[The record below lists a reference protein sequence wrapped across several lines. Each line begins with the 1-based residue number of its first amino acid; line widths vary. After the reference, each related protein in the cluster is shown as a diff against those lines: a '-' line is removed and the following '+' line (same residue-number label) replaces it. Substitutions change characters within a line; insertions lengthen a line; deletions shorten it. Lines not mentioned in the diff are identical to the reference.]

1 MNRQDPLNGIHL
13 FLTVVETGNFSRA
26 AAMLSVTPAAVS
38 QRISQLE
45 TELAVKLFHRS
56 TRSVSL
62 TEAGEWFY
70 HNVAPFYQHILNAR
84 EGLNQSQDMPSG
96 HLRIT
101 AVQMAKELLKA
112 PFLAEFNR
120 RYPQISLEI
129 NYEDHLVDIIQERID
144 IGIRLADKLLPG
156 MIGVQITPALPC
168 ALIATP
174 EYIAQYGA
182 PNNIG
187 ELQQHRCI
195 RFRFPDRGV
204 LHKWSLRDGEKTQ
217 DLDMPGI
224 FITDNTEAIIEAA
237 RAGIGIAHVFLR
249 HRVKQELDA
258 GSLVEIMPG
267 ICRPLPP
274 MWVYYANRKYVPKKV
289 RVFIDEL
296 KRHCRALSW

>member
-1 MNRQDPLNGIHL
+1 
-13 FLTVVETGNFSRA
+13 
-26 AAMLSVTPAAVS
+26 
-38 QRISQLE
+38 
-45 TELAVKLFHRS
+45 
-56 TRSVSL
+56 
-62 TEAGEWFY
+62 
-70 HNVAPFYQHILNAR
+70 R

-204 LHKWSLRDGEKTQ
+204 LHKWSLRDGE
-217 DLDMPGI
+217 
-224 FITDNTEAIIEAA
+224 
-237 RAGIGIAHVFLR
+237 
-249 HRVKQELDA
+249 
-258 GSLVEIMPG
+258 
-267 ICRPLPP
+267 
-274 MWVYYANRKYVPKKV
+274 
-289 RVFIDEL
+289 
-296 KRHCRALSW
+296 

>member
-13 FLTVVETGNFSRA
+13 FLTVVEAGNFSRA

-38 QRISQLE
+38 LRIGQLE

-62 TEAGEWFY
+62 SEAGEWFY
-70 HNVAPFYQHILNAR
+70 QSVAPFYQHILNAR
-84 EGLNQSQDMPSG
+84 EGLHQSQDLPSG

-120 RYPQISLEI
+120 LYAQITLEI
-129 NYEDHLVDIIQERID
+129 NYEDHLIDIIQERID
-144 IGIRLADKLLPG
+144 VGIRLADKLQPG
-156 MIGVQITPALPC
+156 MVGVQITPALPC
-168 ALIATP
+168 ALIASRD
-174 EYIAQYGA
+174 YIAKYSA
-182 PNNIG
+182 PMNIA

-195 RFRFPDRGV
+195 RFRFPDRGI
-204 LHKWSLRDGEKTQ
+204 LHKWSLTDGEQ
-217 DLDMPGI
+217 DHDIDLPGV

-249 HRVKQELDA
+249 HRIKQELEA
-258 GSLVEIMPG
+258 GTLIEIMPG
-267 ICRPLPP
+267 YCRPLPP

-296 KRHCRALSW
+296 KRHSQTLTW

>member
-13 FLTVVETGNFSRA
+13 FLTVVEAGNFSRA
-26 AAMLSVTPAAVS
+26 ASMLGVTPAAVS
-38 QRISQLE
+38 LRIGQLE

-62 TEAGEWFY
+62 SEAGEWFY
-70 HNVAPFYQHILNAR
+70 HSVAPFYQHILNAR
-84 EGLNQSQDMPSG
+84 EGLHQNQNLPSG

-112 PFLAEFNR
+112 PLLAEFNR
-120 RYPQISLEI
+120 RYPQITLEI

-144 IGIRLADKLLPG
+144 VGIRLADKLQPG
-156 MIGVQITPALPC
+156 MVGVQITPELPC
-168 ALIATP
+168 ALIASLSYIEQYSVP
-174 EYIAQYGA
+174 ETISD
-182 PNNIG
+182 
-187 ELQQHRCI
+187 LQQHRCI

-204 LHKWSLRDGEKTQ
+204 LHKWALTESGKDH
-217 DLDMPGI
+217 DIDMPGV
-224 FITDNTEAIIEAA
+224 FITDNTEAVIEAA
-237 RAGIGIAHVFLR
+237 RAGMGIAHVFLR
-249 HRVKQELDA
+249 HRIKKELEA

-267 ICRPLPP
+267 SCRPLPP

-296 KRHCRALSW
+296 KRHSQMLSW